1 MASSILTDF
10 VTKRGLVVLGTNYVT
25 SSTNSTGTLQVNG
38 GAAIAKNLIVGTTAT
53 IGGSV
58 TINGPT
64 TLTNGLLVLNTATF
78 RDNVS
83 IGGDLSVNGTLTFDQ
98 ISVSYLLRAGSLAV
112 TTISTFSGTAT
123 FNSNVLIDGATT
135 ITQSLS
141 VGGKFSVLDATTA
154 TLAGD
159 GSIITNG
166 GIYIGD
172 NLIVASTLTSSVN
185 TLSNSIYTLG
195 GIGIARDLDVG
206 GDVVISGNLR
216 VLGTQTIIDSTSTAI
231 QDPIIDIGT
240 GPGNSPLGGPDGY
253 NKGIVIHYHDMGD
266 NHMFIG
272 RSDLTGRLVVR
283 DNIDGGV
290 VDIPN
295 QDYTTQG
302 SYSGFDIGNIKV
314 WDTTNSTGTNTGAL
328 VVSGGVGIAKDLHV
342 GETIYGNLTGI
353 ATKANNLTGGAGGS
367 IVYQSNTDS
376 TTFLP
381 IGELGL
387 VLLSNGST
395 PYWGA
400 VTGVTVDY
408 ASTASNIRYGSP
420 GSIPYQIDAGIT
432 GFTSNLIWNS
442 STDRLSVS
450 NVSITSGVNST
461 GTTYGALIVNGGVGI
476 GQDVWIGGKLNV
488 AGTITSPNTATF
500 DSIVVTNTG
509 TGITVNNIN
518 VSGSS
523 TFNTIIINGL
533 TTVGNLT
540 GGDTTVTNL
549 TVLGGT
555 HLNTLTVTG
564 PANFNTISA
573 NTATFTNLS
582 ATNFTLL
589 GTFSPPSL
597 YVVGTST
604 LHNTLIDG
612 TLEVTSATTLDSTLD
627 VLNTATFNGLVRI
640 LNTTNS
646 ISSSSGAL
654 VVDGGVGIRKD
665 LWVGGNAYINGQ
677 LAVTTSTINQ
687 FANQTIITAGTDTA
701 INTSTGN
708 ITIWNTSNLQSVTS
722 RGATTNQAI
731 SITNATGSLST
742 TQGALIVTGGVGIG
756 QNLYVGGIT
765 NLQAVT
771 ATNLIVANSATIG
784 GNIYANTLYSN
795 NQLVVT
801 TATAGLFVND
811 ATPILSG
818 KVYGY
823 TTSTS
828 FYHGD
833 IVDVTNEST
842 GYGPNWSMNSGK
854 TIHCQTEIGEL
865 AYAIIGNKIVNGMR
879 VLAKL
884 RNTDAFNFW
893 STYVPGIYDLGVVTN
908 VHNSGL
914 PPGPYTGASTW
925 EVTVSDPDNVQLF
938 LYNNDLNLYELFFT
952 NAVFGGNTY
961 LGYNAGGSVTSGQG
975 NTLLGYQAGY
985 SVTTGSNL
993 IVIGEGAEPSSP
1005 TAVNET
1011 TLGNT
1016 STTLTRIQGVV
1027 YVSNT
1032 TSAINTTSGA
1042 LQVVGG
1048 VGVQGDLYARNIF
1061 DNGSRVVTQATL
1073 GAYGLS
1079 SLTAGTDTA
1088 VNTSTG
1094 AVTIWNTSTFQSITS
1109 RTPTTNIAI
1118 GVTNTT
1124 ESTSTN
1130 SGALTVTGGVG
1141 IGGNLYV
1148 GGEIVAQKL
1157 TIEYTTVT
1165 TTLVVTDDVITTK
1178 NTTESTST
1186 TSGALVVAGGVGIGG
1201 ALYVGTSSYID
1212 GSLILT
1218 TATVNLYASKTII
1231 SAGTDTAVNTSTG
1244 NVTIWNTS
1252 TLQSITNRGATT
1264 DNIIHFTNNTASTS
1278 TTTGAVLVDGGI
1290 GVKDSVY
1297 VGNRVGF
1304 TSRVYQYYNPITDS
1318 LDTVFQ

>member
-53 IGGSV
+53 IHGPV

-78 RDNVS
+78 NNNVS
-83 IGGDLSVNGTLTFDQ
+83 VAGNLNVAGVLSFDQ
-98 ISVSYLLRAGSLAV
+98 ISITYLLRAGSLAV
-112 TTISTFSGTAT
+112 TTISTFSGTST
-123 FNSNVLIDGATT
+123 FNSDVFINGVTT
-135 ITQSLS
+135 ITQKLY
-141 VGGKFSVLDATTA
+141 VTGATTA
-154 TLAGD
+154 TLAGN
-159 GSIITNG
+159 GSVITQG

-231 QDPIIDIGT
+231 QDPVIDIGT
-240 GPGNSPLGGPDGY
+240 GPGNAPLGGPDGY
-253 NKGIVIHYHDMGD
+253 NKGIVIHYHDAGD

-283 DNIDGGV
+283 DNIDGGL

-302 SYSGFDIGNIKV
+302 SYSGVDIGNIKV
-314 WDTTNSTGTNTGAL
+314 WDSTASTGTTTGAL
-328 VVSGGVGIAKDLHV
+328 TVVGGAGIGQNLYVG
-342 GETIYGNLTGI
+342 GTIYGNLTGT
-353 ATKANNLTGGAGGS
+353 ANKSNNLVGGAAGS
-367 IVYQSNTDS
+367 LVYQSNTDS
-376 TTFLP
+376 TAFLP
-381 IGELGL
+381 LGDPGL
-387 VLLSNGST
+387 ALLSNGT
-395 PYWGA
+395 NLYWGA
-400 VTGVTVDY
+400 ISGVTVDFS
-408 ASTASNIRYGSP
+408 STATNLRYGSP
-420 GSIPYQIDAGIT
+420 GSIPYQISSGVT
-432 GFTSNLIWNS
+432 GFTSNLNWNS
-442 STDRLSVS
+442 STNRLSVS

-461 GTTYGALIVNGGVGI
+461 DTTTGALIVSGGAGI
-476 GQDVWIGGKLNV
+476 GQDVWIGGTLNV
-488 AGTITSPNTATF
+488 ASTATF
-500 DSIVVTNTG
+500 DNIIVTNTG

-523 TFNTIIINGL
+523 TFNTININGL

-549 TVLGGT
+549 TVLGNT
-555 HLNTLTVTG
+555 DLNSLTVSG
-564 PANFNTISA
+564 HAGFNTFNA
-573 NTATFTNLS
+573 NTATITNLS

-589 GTFSPPSL
+589 SNLTVPSL

-604 LHNTLIDG
+604 LHNTLING
-612 TLEVTSATTLDSTLD
+612 TLEVTSATTLDSTLS
-627 VLNTATFNGLVRI
+627 VSSTASFTGIVHV

-646 ISSSSGAL
+646 ISTSSGAL
-654 VVDGGVGIRKD
+654 IVDGGVGIRKD
-665 LWVGGNAYINGQ
+665 LWVGGNAYINGE
-677 LAVTTSTINQ
+677 LAVTTGTINQ
-687 FANQTIITAGTDTA
+687 FANQTVITAGTDTA
-701 INTSTGN
+701 VSTSTGN
-708 ITIWNTSNLQSVTS
+708 ITIWNTSNLQSVTN
-722 RGATTNQAI
+722 RGATTNNAI
-731 SITNATGSLST
+731 VITNASGSLST
-742 TQGALIVTGGVGIG
+742 AQGALQVTGGVGIG

-765 NLQAVT
+765 NLQDLIAVNST
-771 ATNLIVANSATIG
+771 LTSLTVINNETVGGILYVTSSTVSTGTNSGALVVTGGVGIG
-784 GNIYANTLYSN
+784 GNLNVNGDAYVHGEM
-795 NQLVVT
+795 VVT
-801 TATAGLFVND
+801 TATINQYANQTFITAG
-811 ATPILSG
+811 
-818 KVYGY
+818 
-823 TTSTS
+823 
-828 FYHGD
+828 
-833 IVDVTNEST
+833 
-842 GYGPNWSMNSGK
+842 
-854 TIHCQTEIGEL
+854 
-865 AYAIIGNKIVNGMR
+865 
-879 VLAKL
+879 
-884 RNTDAFNFW
+884 TD
-893 STYVPGIYDLGVVTN
+893 
-908 VHNSGL
+908 
-914 PPGPYTGASTW
+914 
-925 EVTVSDPDNVQLF
+925 
-938 LYNNDLNLYELFFT
+938 
-952 NAVFGGNTY
+952 
-961 LGYNAGGSVTSGQG
+961 
-975 NTLLGYQAGY
+975 
-985 SVTTGSNL
+985 
-993 IVIGEGAEPSSP
+993 
-1005 TAVNET
+1005 TAVNT
-1011 TLGNT
+1011 STGAITIWNT
-1016 STTLTRIQGVV
+1016 STLQSVTNRG
-1027 YVSNT
+1027 ST
-1032 TSAINTTSGA
+1032 TTNALSIANVTNSDSTVTGA
-1042 LQVVGG
+1042 LVVAGG
-1048 VGVQGDLYARNIF
+1048 VGIGGDLYARNIF

-1073 GAYGLS
+1073 GSYGLS

-1094 AVTIWNTSTFQSITS
+1094 AVTVWNTSTFQSITS
-1109 RTPTTNIAI
+1109 RTPTTNVAI
-1118 GVTNTT
+1118 GVTNATN
-1124 ESTSTN
+1124 STSTT

-1141 IGGNLYV
+1141 IGGNLWV

-1264 DNIIHFTNNTASTS
+1264 NNVVHFTNVTTSTNTA
-1278 TTTGAVLVDGGI
+1278 TGAVLVDGGI
-1290 GVKDSVY
+1290 GVRDSVY

-1304 TSRVYQYYNPITDS
+1304 TSRVYQYYNPVTDS
-1318 LDTVFQ
+1318 LDTVFE